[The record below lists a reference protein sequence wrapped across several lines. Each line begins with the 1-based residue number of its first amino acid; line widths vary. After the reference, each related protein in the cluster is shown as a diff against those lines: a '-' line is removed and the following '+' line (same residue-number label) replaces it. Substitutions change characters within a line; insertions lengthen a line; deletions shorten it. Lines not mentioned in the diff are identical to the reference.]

1 MNNLNSKQLTMNN
14 KNYLFAVYTSSIGNY
29 FFNEIRDLIC
39 AGLNKAGFQT
49 IIADETTG
57 FLADVDWHVVI
68 APHEFFYLGVGE
80 SLNEI
85 KWPPNVILINTEQPS
100 TKWFALAFDLFSKAY
115 KVWDINHW
123 AAQAI
128 NEQGIPADYLPLG
141 YVEDFPLFQDVV
153 PLPEHPLTLSL
164 PKTIRQKSYLNGTFA
179 KRPID
184 LLFIGNLSNRR
195 EQFFSSCGWL
205 LSQYHCY
212 FHFSDSKQPILAGL
226 NTYMNTPTVIGLC
239 QRSKILLNIH
249 RGDDLYFEWQ
259 RIVMQ
264 GIWQKVLVIS
274 EPCEPAPPFTANKD
288 YVEAAQD
295 EIAEKIYYY
304 LSTPEGI
311 VEAAKII
318 EHGHRTLTET
328 CQIDHMLKELV
339 EKLN

>member
-1 MNNLNSKQLTMNN
+1 MSNQTM
-14 KNYLFAVYTSSIGNY
+14 FTIYTSSLGNY
-29 FFNEIRDLIC
+29 FFHEIRDLVQGGLIQ
-39 AGLNKAGFQT
+39 AGYTVQL
-49 IIADETTG
+49 ADETHG
-57 FLADVDWHVVI
+57 FIDSTLYHIVL
-68 APHEFFYLGVGE
+68 APHEFFYLGSGKE
-80 SLNEI
+80 LLSQQ
-85 KWPPNVILINTEQPS
+85 WPERVILINTEQPS

-115 KVWDINHW
+115 RVWDINHW
-123 AAQAI
+123 AAKVI

-141 YVEDFPLFQDVV
+141 YIEKFALFQDIV

-164 PKTIRQKSYLNGTFA
+164 PKTIREKSYLNEPFVN
-179 KRPID
+179 RPID

-195 EQFFSSCGWL
+195 EQFFSSYSWL

-212 FHFSDSKQPILAGL
+212 FHFSDSRRPILAGI

-264 GIWQKVLVIS
+264 GIWQKLLVIS

-288 YVEAAQD
+288 YVEAAQN
-295 EIAEKIYYY
+295 EIAERIYYY

-311 VEAAKII
+311 MEAQKII
-318 EHGHRTLTET
+318 EHGYHTLIET
-328 CQIDHMLKELV
+328 CRIDHLLKELV
-339 EKLN
+339 EKLNE

>member
-1 MNNLNSKQLTMNN
+1 MSNQTMFT
-14 KNYLFAVYTSSIGNY
+14 LYTSSLGNY
-29 FFNEIRDLIC
+29 FFYEIRDLVKEGLIR
-39 AGLNKAGFQT
+39 AGYSVQL
-49 IIADETTG
+49 ADETHG
-57 FLADVDWHVVI
+57 FIDRTLYHLVL
-68 APHEFFYLGVGE
+68 APHEFFYLGSGKE
-80 SLNEI
+80 LLSQQ
-85 KWPPNVILINTEQPS
+85 WPERVILINTEQPS

-115 KVWDINHW
+115 RVWDINHW
-123 AAQAI
+123 AAKAI

-141 YVEDFPLFQDVV
+141 YIEKFALFQDIV

-164 PKTIRQKSYLNGTFA
+164 PKTIREKSYLNEPFVN
-179 KRPID
+179 RPID

-195 EQFFSSCGWL
+195 EQFFSSYSWL

-212 FHFSDSKQPILAGL
+212 FHFSDSRRPILAGI

-264 GIWQKVLVIS
+264 GIWQKLLVIS

-288 YVEAAQD
+288 YVEAAQN
-295 EIAEKIYYY
+295 EIAERIYYY

-311 VEAAKII
+311 MEAQKII
-318 EHGHRTLTET
+318 EHGYHTLIET
-328 CQIDHMLKELV
+328 CRIDHLLKELV
-339 EKLN
+339 EKLNE